1 MAQRQP
7 LRPDDPVSLG
17 GYRLV
22 GRLGEGAQGVV
33 YAGTGPDGANVAIK
47 LLRARIGEQAVDD
60 ADGFLREVAAARR
73 VAQFCTARVIGAH
86 MDGDHPYIVSELVDG
101 VSLQRIVHD
110 EGPRR
115 DGALYRL
122 AVGTITALAAI
133 HRAGIVHRDF
143 KPSNVLLG
151 PDGPRVIDFG
161 ISRALD
167 SSVTLSSGVVG
178 TPAYMSPE
186 QIGAQRVGPPSDLF
200 SWAVTMI
207 FAATGRPAFGFD
219 SLPAV
224 IYRVINEEPD
234 VSQLPDR
241 LRPLVQS
248 CLAKRPEDRPTAAE
262 ALFILLDQQGADTD
276 DLERSMTAGLQVAA
290 TPANPFAPPSHDAAP
305 VNPFVSPSHD
315 AAPVNPFVSP
325 SHDAAPVNPFVSPSH
340 DAASINPSAAAPVN
354 PFASPSLDAAR
365 PNAFASPS
373 YDPESEQSVTVNHRL
388 PDPVFFP
395 DTDVP
400 RRGRRAGL
408 VGGGLAVVLA
418 LAATALFV
426 VPATFS
432 GEEEDPQAVA
442 QVTSSA
448 VPLPPSSVASPLPLP
463 SPSPTPVVTP
473 PPALGKPIGK
483 PLSGH
488 RGAVYSVAA
497 ATVGD
502 THVLVSTG
510 LDRQVRLWNAEKRTS
525 IGKPMTGHSDEVY
538 AVAVANVSGRA
549 LAVTGSRD
557 GTVRVWDLKKRKALG
572 SPMRGH
578 SDAVYAVAVGKVGDK
593 WVAVSGG
600 ADGRIRMWDLK
611 KRKSLGRAIAAHRN
625 VINWLTLGKRDG
637 KTVIISA
644 SEDRTLRVWNASTRK
659 RVNTTFRAHKKPVY
673 SVTTGVLDGRDV
685 VISGGEDNKI
695 RIWDPKSGKA
705 IGKTLT
711 GHKNNVYSLAFGEV
725 NNHPIL
731 VSGSTD
737 GTIRLWDLETFKALG
752 KPVKAH
758 KGGVLSVDL
767 VELDDKPAIVSAGKD
782 RRLKL
787 WQIKEFS
794 P

>member
-1 MAQRQP
+1 VAQTQP

-17 GYRLV
+17 AYRLV

-47 LLRARIGEQAVDD
+47 LLRARIGEHAVDD
-60 ADGFLREVAAARR
+60 ADGFLREVSAARR
-73 VAQFCTARVIGAH
+73 VAQFCTAQVLGAH
-86 MDGDHPYIVSELVDG
+86 MDGDRPYIVSELVDG

-115 DGALYRL
+115 NGALYRL

-200 SWAVTMI
+200 SWAVTMV

-290 TPANPFAPPSHDAAP
+290 APVNPSGATPLNPFVSPSHDAALANPSAAAP

-315 AAPVNPFVSP
+315 AAPLHPSAAAAVNPFVSP
-325 SHDAAPVNPFVSPSH
+325 LHDAGPVSP
-340 DAASINPSAAAPVN
+340 
-354 PFASPSLDAAR
+354 
-365 PNAFASPS
+365 FASPS
-373 YDPESEQSVTVNHRL
+373 YDPEVGQSITVNHRL

-395 DTDVP
+395 DTDAP
-400 RRGRRAGL
+400 RRGRRTGL
-408 VGGGLAVVLA
+408 VGGGLAIVLA
-418 LAATALFV
+418 LAATAMFV
-426 VPATFS
+426 VPAMFS
-432 GEEEDPQAVA
+432 SDEEDPQAA
-442 QVTSSA
+442 EVTSSA
-448 VPLPPSSVASPLPLP
+448 VPLPPPVVATPTP
-463 SPSPTPVVTP
+463 SATPVVTP
-473 PPALGKPIGK
+473 PPAVGEPIGK

-510 LDRQVRLWNAEKRTS
+510 LDRQVRLWNADKRTS
-525 IGKPMTGHSDEVY
+525 IGKPMTGHFDEVY
-538 AVAVANVSGRA
+538 AVAAANVSGRA

-578 SDAVYAVAVGKVGDK
+578 SDAVYAVAVGKVGEK

-611 KRKSLGRAIAAHRN
+611 KRRPLGRAIAAHRN

-659 RVNTTFRAHKKPVY
+659 RINITFRAHNKPVY

-695 RIWDPKSGKA
+695 RIWDPKTGKA
-705 IGKTLT
+705 VGKTLT

-725 NNHPIL
+725 NDHPIL

-752 KPVKAH
+752 KAVKAH
-758 KGGVLSVDL
+758 KGGVFSVDL
-767 VELDDKPAIVSAGKD
+767 VELDGKPVIVSAGKD
-782 RRLKL
+782 RRLKMWHL
-787 WQIKEFS
+787 KEFS

>member
-1 MAQRQP
+1 MAQTQP

-17 GYRLV
+17 EYRLV
-22 GRLGEGAQGVV
+22 GLLGEGAQGVV
-33 YAGTGPDGANVAIK
+33 YAGTGPDGEDVAIK
-47 LLRARIGEQAVDD
+47 LLRARLGETGVDD
-60 ADGFLREVAAARR
+60 ADGFLREVSAARR
-73 VAQFCTARVIGAH
+73 VAQFCTAQVLGAF
-86 MDGDHPYIVSELVDG
+86 MDGEHPYIVSELVDG
-101 VSLQRIVHD
+101 VSLQRVVHD

-167 SSVTLSSGVVG
+167 ASVTLSSGVVG

-186 QIGAQRVGPPSDLF
+186 QIGGQRVGPPSDLF

-207 FAATGRPAFGFD
+207 YAATGGPAFGFD

-262 ALFILLDQQGADTD
+262 ALFVLLDQQGAERN

-290 TPANPFAPPSHDAAP
+290 APANPFT
-305 VNPFVSPSHD
+305 SPSYEPREERP
-315 AAPVNPFVSP
+315 A
-325 SHDAAPVNPFVSPSH
+325 
-340 DAASINPSAAAPVN
+340 N
-354 PFASPSLDAAR
+354 PFASPSYEPR
-365 PNAFASPS
+365 EEHSGNPFASPS
-373 YDPESEQSVTVNHRL
+373 YQRRPADPSHERRDEHSVTVNHRL

-395 DTDVP
+395 ETDEP
-400 RRGRRAGL
+400 RAGQRAKL
-408 VGGGLAVVLA
+408 VAGALAVVLA

-426 VPATFS
+426 VPSMFAADD
-432 GEEEDPQAVA
+432 EAKVAVVA
-442 QVTSSA
+442 QITSSA
-448 VPLPPSSVASPLPLP
+448 IPPLIVATPSSTPSFTPDPVATP
-463 SPSPTPVVTP
+463 SA
-473 PPALGKPIGK
+473 PPAVGKPIGK
-483 PLSGH
+483 ALSGH

-497 ATVGD
+497 ANVGG
-502 THVLVSTG
+502 TQVLISTG
-510 LDRQVRLWNAEKRTS
+510 LDRQVRLWNADSRKS
-525 IGKPMTGHSDEVY
+525 IGKPMTGHFDEVY
-538 AVAVANVSGRA
+538 AVAAATVSGRA

-572 SPMRGH
+572 GPMRGH
-578 SDAVYAVAVGKVGDK
+578 SNAVYAVAVGKVGDR
-593 WVAVSGG
+593 WVIVSGG
-600 ADGRIRMWDLK
+600 ADGRIRMWDLE
-611 KRKSLGRAIAAHRN
+611 KRKPIGRAIAAHRN
-625 VINWLTLGKRDG
+625 VINWLALGKRDG
-637 KTVIISA
+637 KTIIISA
-644 SEDRTLRVWNASTRK
+644 SEDRTLRMWSASTRK
-659 RVNTTFRAHKKPVY
+659 RVGATFRAHKKPVY

-685 VISGGEDNKI
+685 IASGGEDNKI
-695 RIWDPKSGKA
+695 RIWDPKTGKA
-705 IGKTLT
+705 VGKTLT

-725 NNHPIL
+725 NDHPVL

-737 GTIRLWDLETFKALG
+737 GTIRLWDLETYRALG
-752 KPVKAH
+752 KAVKAH
-758 KGGVLSVDL
+758 KGGVFSVDL
-767 VELDDKPAIVSAGKD
+767 VEIDRKPVIVSAGKD
-782 RRLKL
+782 RRLKM
-787 WQIKEFS
+787 WQIKMS
-794 P
+794 